1 MGDNNS
7 RYSIVQELTEKKLQ
21 LLDELNQSDNEASR
35 LEIEACELI
44 DSIEEYRKNA
54 IQKVEEEVK
63 GLNDRA
69 SRLNSKA
76 KALRE
81 NRESKEKAVKAK
93 IEAIENAL
101 RDLKEISQLSLKQES
116 EKNE

>member
-1 MGDNNS
+1 MGDSNS

-35 LEIEACELI
+35 LNAEAFEILESIEA
-44 DSIEEYRKNA
+44 YRKSA
-54 IQKVEEEVK
+54 LEKIEEEVK

-101 RDLKEISQLSLKQES
+101 RDLKEISQLSLKQEN